1 MERSR
6 SANREK
12 LYKKHECK
20 NFKKLHFLCQPMICH
35 CLPNI
40 ELVNQVSPNNVY
52 NIKILNKIVNKFN
65 VTYWNIQKLDDPG
78 FESGSRST

>member
-52 NIKILNKIVNKFN
+52 NIK
-65 VTYWNIQKLDDPG
+65 Y
-78 FESGSRST
+78 